1 MRKPQINERLS
12 EPGKRRKEMGEESRV
27 KRRDRE
33 AEGTSLDVD
42 HPVLATGSSQRTF
55 INSKELFLNP
65 SHQPHPQ
72 EVVISI
78 TSSTLSA
85 THCLS
90 QITWL
95 MSSQHDSDTLVI
107 SFYWVF

>member
-12 EPGKRRKEMGEESRV
+12 EPGERRKEMGEESRV
-27 KRRDRE
+27 KRRDGE
-33 AEGTSLDVD
+33 AEGTSLDID
-42 HPVLATGSSQRTF
+42 HPVLATGSSQWTF
-55 INSKELFLNP
+55 INLKEFFLNP
-65 SHQPHPQ
+65 SHQPHSQ

-78 TSSTLSA
+78 TSSILSA

-90 QITWL
+90 QVTWL
-95 MSSQHDSDTLVI
+95 MSSQHDSDALVI